1 MPFKEKTKSKYSLW
15 RVIIL
20 CSRFNFFLKIIL
32 LLVVFL
38 FFQKIISSFVCPA
51 EKSRFSAISQQ
62 YLRFHSAPLYNFIV
76 KSHNRTAVLSRL
88 LTLFRPEVL
97 TPENDYH
104 CKSLRVFTTDVESKA
119 LVEIINTSRYMKS
132 KQGI

>member
-1 MPFKEKTKSKYSLW
+1 MRFKKTKGKYSLW

-20 CSRFNFFLKIIL
+20 RSQFNFFKMNYFIACST
-32 LLVVFL
+32 FL
-38 FFQKIISSFVCPA
+38 FSNNYQFIFLPCGKVTIWRHFSTVFAFSFSSTICF
-51 EKSRFSAISQQ
+51 
-62 YLRFHSAPLYNFIV
+62 V
-76 KSHNRTAVLSRL
+76 KSHNRTAVLLRL
-88 LTLFRPEVL
+88 LTLFGPEVL

-104 CKSLRVFTTDVESKA
+104 CKSLRVFTTDVESQA